1 MSMAAKE
8 WLGRARKLRL
18 RLSALEDSKQRS
30 YARAVSSTA
39 GLGER
44 VSGGEPGDKL
54 AAYAEVSLAADRQI
68 EKLEQVR
75 AEILQV
81 IGQVEDNTLATLLTE
96 YYVNDKTW
104 EEVAVQIDKSWRWT
118 MNLHG
123 KALKAVE
130 EILSNKT

>member
-1 MSMAAKE
+1 MSTAAKE

-18 RLSALEDSKQRS
+18 RLSALEDSKQRA
-30 YARAVSSTA
+30 YARAVSNTA
-39 GLGER
+39 WMGER
-44 VSGGEPGDKL
+44 VSGGELGDKL

-81 IGQVEDNTLATLLTE
+81 IGQVGDNTLATLLTE

-104 EEVAVQIDKSWRWT
+104 EEVAVQMQYSWRWT
-118 MNLHG
+118 MKLHG
-123 KALKAVE
+123 KALRAVE
-130 EILSNKT
+130 AILAKRT

>member
-1 MSMAAKE
+1 MTAKE

-18 RLSALEDSKQRS
+18 RLSALEDSKQRA

-39 GLGER
+39 GMGER

-68 EKLEQVR
+68 EKLEQTR

-96 YYVNDKTW
+96 YYINDKTW
-104 EEVAVQIDKSWRWT
+104 EKIAEEQHYSFRQIMR
-118 MNLHG
+118 LHA
-123 KALKAVE
+123 KALQQIQSIIGQE
-130 EILSNKT
+130 

>member
-1 MSMAAKE
+1 MTAKE

-18 RLSALEDSKQRS
+18 RLSALEDSKQRA

-39 GLGER
+39 GVGER

-54 AAYAEVSLAADRQI
+54 AAYAEVSLAADQQI

-81 IGQVEDNTLATLLTE
+81 IGQVADNTLATLLTE

-104 EEVAVQIDKSWRWT
+104 EEVAVKIDKSWRWT

-130 EILSNKT
+130 KILSNKT

>member
-1 MSMAAKE
+1 MAVTAKE

-18 RLSALEDSKQRS
+18 RLSALEDSKQRV

-104 EEVAVQIDKSWRWT
+104 EEVAVKVEKSWRWT

-130 EILSNKT
+130 KILSNKT

>member
-18 RLSALEDSKQRS
+18 RLRALEDSKQRS
-30 YARAVSSTA
+30 YARAVSNTA
-39 GLGER
+39 GMGER

-68 EKLEQVR
+68 EKLEQTR

-81 IGQVEDNTLATLLTE
+81 IGQVEDNTLAALLIE

-104 EEVAVQIDKSWRWT
+104 KEVASQIQHSVRQT
-118 MNLHG
+118 MRLHG
-123 KALKAVE
+123 QALCKVR
-130 EILSNKT
+130 EITGLE

>member
-1 MSMAAKE
+1 MTAKE

-18 RLSALEDSKQRS
+18 RLSALEDSKQRA
-30 YARAVSSTA
+30 YARAVSNTA
-39 GLGER
+39 GMGER

-68 EKLEQVR
+68 EKLEQTR

-104 EEVAVQIDKSWRWT
+104 EEVAVRIDKSWRWT
-118 MNLHG
+118 MNLRG

-130 EILSNKT
+130 KILSNKT

>member
-1 MSMAAKE
+1 MTAKE

-30 YARAVSSTA
+30 YARAVASTA

-68 EKLEQVR
+68 EKLEQTR

-118 MNLHG
+118 MNLHS

-130 EILSNKT
+130 KILSNKT

>member
-18 RLSALEDSKQRS
+18 RLSALEDSKQRA

-39 GLGER
+39 GMSER

-54 AAYAEVSLAADRQI
+54 AVYAEVSLAADQQI

-75 AEILQV
+75 AEILHV

-104 EEVAVQIDKSWRWT
+104 EEVAVQMQYSWRWVRR
-118 MNLHG
+118 LHVR
-123 KALKAVE
+123 ALEQVQ
-130 EILSNKT
+130 EILDRPC

>member
-18 RLSALEDSKQRS
+18 RLSALEDSKQRA

-39 GLGER
+39 GMSER

-68 EKLEQVR
+68 QELERTR

-96 YYVNDKTW
+96 YYVNNKTW

-130 EILSNKT
+130 KILSNKT

>member
-1 MSMAAKE
+1 MSMTAKE

-44 VSGGEPGDKL
+44 VSGGEPVDKH
-54 AAYAEVSLAADRQI
+54 AAYAEVSLAVDRQI

-104 EEVAVQIDKSWRWT
+104 EEVAVQMGKSWRWT

-130 EILSNKT
+130 KILSNKT

>member
-1 MSMAAKE
+1 MTAKE

-18 RLSALEDSKQRS
+18 RLSALEDSKQRA
-30 YARAVSSTA
+30 YARAVFSTA
-39 GLGER
+39 GVGER
-44 VSGGEPGDKL
+44 VSGGEPGDKFL
-54 AAYAEVSLAADRQI
+54 NYTEVSSEVDRQTK
-68 EKLEQVR
+68 ELDQTR

-81 IGQVEDNTLATLLTE
+81 IWQVEDNTLATLLTE

-104 EEVAVQIDKSWRWT
+104 EEVAVKIDKSWRWT

-130 EILSNKT
+130 KILSNKT

>member
-1 MSMAAKE
+1 MSTAAKE

-18 RLSALEDSKQRS
+18 RLSALEDSKQRA
-30 YARAVSSTA
+30 YARAVSNTA
-39 GLGER
+39 GMGER
-44 VSGGEPGDKL
+44 VSGGELGDKL

-96 YYVNDKTW
+96 YCVNDKTW
-104 EEVAVQIDKSWRWT
+104 EEVAVQMQYSWRWT
-118 MNLHG
+118 MKLHG
-123 KALKAVE
+123 KALRAVE
-130 EILSNKT
+130 AILAKRT

>member
-1 MSMAAKE
+1 MTAKE

-18 RLSALEDSKQRS
+18 RLSALEDSKQRA

-54 AAYAEVSLAADRQI
+54 AAYAEVSLAADQQI
-68 EKLEQVR
+68 EKLEQTR
-75 AEILQV
+75 TEILQV

-104 EEVAVQIDKSWRWT
+104 EEVAVKIDKSWRWT

-130 EILSNKT
+130 KILSNKT

>member
-1 MSMAAKE
+1 MTAKE

-18 RLSALEDSKQRS
+18 RLSALEDSKQRA

-44 VSGGEPGDKL
+44 VSGGEPGDKFL
-54 AAYAEVSLAADRQI
+54 NYTDVSSEVDRQTKDLDQI
-68 EKLEQVR
+68 R
-75 AEILQV
+75 AEILHV

-104 EEVAVQIDKSWRWT
+104 EEVAVKIDKSWRWT

-130 EILSNKT
+130 KILSNKT